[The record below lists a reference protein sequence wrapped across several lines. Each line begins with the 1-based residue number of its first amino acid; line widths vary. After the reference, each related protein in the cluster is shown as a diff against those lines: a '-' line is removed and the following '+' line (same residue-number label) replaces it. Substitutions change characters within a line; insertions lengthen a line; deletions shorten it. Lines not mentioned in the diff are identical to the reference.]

1 MDTRQPAQSSGE
13 ENERRLSGAS
23 MSDTEDTLARQT
35 VAEYPERQLGWE
47 SGYAYN
53 KELPG

>member
-1 MDTRQPAQSSGE
+1 
-13 ENERRLSGAS
+13 
-23 MSDTEDTLARQT
+23 MSDTEGTLAWQT
-35 VAEYPERQLGWE
+35 TAEYSERQLGWE

>member
-1 MDTRQPAQSSGE
+1 
-13 ENERRLSGAS
+13 